1 MDHPRHTVIVPMG
14 RKNMRVGTFYSI
26 IRQAG
31 LEKSDF
37 S

>member
-1 MDHPRHTVIVPMG
+1 MG

-31 LEKSDF
+31 FEKSYF

>member
-1 MDHPRHTVIVPMG
+1 MG

-31 LEKSDF
+31 FEKSDF

>member
-1 MDHPRHTVIVPMG
+1 MG